1 MLKALM
7 ISMLV
12 LALSAAGL
20 AAYTLWQANT
30 IGARSPPAGIVT
42 RIDGQKIH
50 FTDQHPTGKAQAT
63 LLLIHGASGNEADM
77 RVPLA
82 KQLLARD
89 YRVISIDRPG
99 MGWSERNGGPD
110 SNSPAGQ
117 ARIIRAALQ
126 KHGVKSVIAVV
137 HSLAGA
143 IGLQLALDH
152 DDFVSGIVLISP
164 VTHPWPGGIAAYYS
178 IAASDPGRL
187 FNYTL
192 ALPLGQML
200 LQSGVESVFAPQTPP
215 PGYAQRTGLPL
226 ILRPWTFRANARDVA
241 GLYDF
246 VSSQWPR
253 YGQISIPT
261 AIIAG
266 DADTIVLTN
275 VHARSSARQIPGA
288 TLTILPG
295 TGHTPHWTHTAA
307 VLAEIERVRHRVAIT
322 LPANTPISSR

>member
-1 MLKALM
+1 M

-12 LALSAAGL
+12 LAIAVAGL
-20 AAYTLWQANT
+20 AAYTLWQART
-30 IGARSPPAGIVT
+30 IEARYPPAGIVA
-42 RIDGQKIH
+42 DVAGQKIH
-50 FTDQHPTGKAQAT
+50 FTDQQPDRPAKAT

-89 YRVISIDRPG
+89 FRVISIDRPG
-99 MGWSERNGGPD
+99 LGWSERNGDPD
-110 SNSPAGQ
+110 RNSPAGQ

-126 KHGVKSVIAVV
+126 KHGVGNVIAVV

-143 IGLQLALDH
+143 TGLQLALDH
-152 DDFVSGIVLISP
+152 DDFVRGIVLISP

-200 LQSGVESVFAPQTPP
+200 LQSGIESVFAPQQPP
-215 PGYAQRTGLPL
+215 PRYAQRTGLPL

-241 GLYDF
+241 GLYGF
-246 VSSQWPR
+246 VSRQWPR
-253 YGQISIPT
+253 YEQITIPT

-266 DADTIVLTN
+266 DADKIVLTD
-275 VHARSSARQIPGA
+275 VHARNSARQIPGA
-288 TLTILPG
+288 TLTIVTG
-295 TGHTPHWTHTAA
+295 AGHTPHWTHTSA
-307 VLAEIERVRHRVAIT
+307 VLAEIERVRQRVQAA
-322 LPANTPISSR
+322 LPAHTPMSSR